1 LLDGLPLEIE
11 ISVDLS
17 DFSHSQRTGTDE
29 FDMDES
35 DTYGTGAH
43 LDAEAVAA

>member
-1 LLDGLPLEIE
+1 MTQIPYNLLTQLLH
-11 ISVDLS
+11 S
-17 DFSHSQRTGTDE
+17 FSYHRQRTGTDE
-29 FDMDES
+29 FDMDGS